1 MMKIHH
7 FFSHNRHPLL
17 LQATTQSVAKRP
29 VTGIDF
35 GGLIGEFM
43 NPEGLSM
50 LGILLS
56 LAVFSK
62 IVGSGKGKVT

>member
-1 MMKIHH
+1 MKFHQS
-7 FFSHNRHPLL
+7 FPQNRHPLL

-29 VTGIDF
+29 LTGIDL
-35 GGLIGEFM
+35 GGLIGQFM

-50 LGILLS
+50 LGILLG

-62 IVGSGKGKVT
+62 IVGSGKR